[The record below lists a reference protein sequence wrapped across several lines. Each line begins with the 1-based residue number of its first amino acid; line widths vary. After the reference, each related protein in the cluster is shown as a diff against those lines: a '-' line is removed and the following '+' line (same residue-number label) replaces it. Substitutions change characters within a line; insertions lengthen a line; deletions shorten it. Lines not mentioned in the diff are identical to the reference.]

1 MILSIPKI
9 INFKDAPFMNMQPS
23 KNKENEYHN
32 QFFYQI
38 EYNPLHK
45 ENDPFPKPLPIISNS

>member
-9 INFKDAPFMNMQPS
+9 INFEDAPCMNMQPS

-32 QFFYQI
+32 RKNLQI
-38 EYNPLHK
+38 ECNLLHK
-45 ENDPFPKPLPIISNS
+45 ENDPFPKPLPIISN